1 MRVVINGS
9 ILARKVKVTLDY
21 FPDYVFK
28 PGYKLRSLKETEDFI
43 ALNGHLPE
51 VPCAE
56 EVAENGADLGELNKI
71 LLKKIEEI
79 TLHLIRLEKEVNALK
94 NGK

>member
-1 MRVVINGS
+1 MIPNQSAMHSYHS
-9 ILARKVKVTLDY
+9 IHSRFT
-21 FPDYVFK
+21 FPDYVFL

-43 ALNGHLPE
+43 KINGHLPE

-56 EVAENGADLGELNKI
+56 EITEKGADLGEMNKI
-71 LLKKIEEI
+71 LLKKIEEM

-94 NGK
+94 TSK